1 MLGLNIKVNINRFDL
16 FLIKIGSVEDED
28 EIFNTVCFTCCFIS
42 SS

>member
-16 FLIKIGSVEDED
+16 FLIKIRSVEDED
-28 EIFNTVCFTCCFIS
+28 EKFNTVCFTCFFIS